1 MSWFQGWLGHGH
13 VLRSLHIDG
22 TSGEAGDKTRAGDDC
37 VNVLVDSREREAFD
51 VEVIEPS
58 ELDGSL
64 GEDSFWI
71 GSDTV
76 GVNCVDVGDK
86 PSLGRPLSRDSITD
100 SSCGEAITIN
110 FLGLGSFSEE
120 GLEGDFSSICGRAFG
135 GDSF

>member
-1 MSWFQGWLGHGH
+1 M
-13 VLRSLHIDG
+13 RSLHKDG
-22 TSGEAGDKTRAGDDC
+22 TSGEAGDKTRAGDLSGS

-51 VEVIEPS
+51 VEVIGLSEVS
-58 ELDGSL
+58 AAELDDSL
-64 GEDSFWI
+64 EEDSFWI

-86 PSLGRPLSRDSITD
+86 PSLGRPLSSDSITD

-120 GLEGDFSSICGRAFG
+120 GLEGDSSPI
-135 GDSF
+135 

>member
-1 MSWFQGWLGHGH
+1 MSWFQGWLGHRQ
-13 VLRSLHIDG
+13 VLRSLHKDG
-22 TSGEAGDKTRAGDDC
+22 TSGEAGDKTRAGDLSGS

-71 GSDTV
+71 GLDTV
-76 GVNCVDVGDK
+76 GVDCVDVGDE

-120 GLEGDFSSICGRAFG
+120 GLEDDSSPI
-135 GDSF
+135 

>member
-1 MSWFQGWLGHGH
+1 MSWFQGWLGHGQ
-13 VLRSLHIDG
+13 VLRSLHKDG

-51 VEVIEPS
+51 VEVIGPS

-71 GSDTV
+71 GSEEEDTV
-76 GVNCVDVGDK
+76 VVNCVDVGDK
-86 PSLGRPLSRDSITD
+86 PSGGSPLSSDSITD

-120 GLEGDFSSICGRAFG
+120 GLEDDSSPI
-135 GDSF
+135 

>member
-1 MSWFQGWLGHGH
+1 MSWFQGWLGHGQ
-13 VLRSLHIDG
+13 VLRSLHKDG
-22 TSGEAGDKTRAGDDC
+22 TSGEAGDKTRAGDLSGS

-51 VEVIEPS
+51 VEVIEAS

-64 GEDSFWI
+64 GEDSFWV
-71 GSDTV
+71 GSSEEDTV

-86 PSLGRPLSRDSITD
+86 PSGGSPLSSDSITD

-120 GLEGDFSSICGRAFG
+120 GLEDDSSPI
-135 GDSF
+135 

>member
-1 MSWFQGWLGHGH
+1 MSWFQGWLGHGQ
-13 VLRSLHIDG
+13 VLRSLHKDG
-22 TSGEAGDKTRAGDDC
+22 TSGEAGDKTRAGDLSGS

-51 VEVIEPS
+51 VEVIGPS

-120 GLEGDFSSICGRAFG
+120 GLEDDSSPI
-135 GDSF
+135 

>member
-1 MSWFQGWLGHGH
+1 MSWFQGWLGHGQ
-13 VLRSLHIDG
+13 VLRSLHKDG
-22 TSGEAGDKTRAGDDC
+22 TSGEAGDKTRAGDLSGS

-76 GVNCVDVGDK
+76 GVDCVDVGDK

-120 GLEGDFSSICGRAFG
+120 GLEDDSSPI
-135 GDSF
+135 